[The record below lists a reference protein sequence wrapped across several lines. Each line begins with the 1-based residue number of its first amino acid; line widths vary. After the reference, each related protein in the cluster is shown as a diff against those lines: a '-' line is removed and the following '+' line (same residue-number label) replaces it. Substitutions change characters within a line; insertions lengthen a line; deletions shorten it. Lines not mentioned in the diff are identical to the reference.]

1 MKTIRSILIS
11 LTVLSLLFACSDD
24 EDIDL
29 GRLQLGFAKSGIE
42 AGENAGI
49 LKVPLMLE
57 GISEYNTVDVF
68 ADVVAVDGSAKN
80 NSDYKFTPQTVRM
93 NRAGQ
98 YLIEVEILDNDR
110 LETMDRTFKIRL
122 ERATDGVAKKITE
135 IEVAIIDDD
144 LPATTIEGHYTL
156 LASDFVKGG
165 TPWSSEKG
173 KVLIEK
179 DPLTPGKYWMR
190 NLELISEDGILL
202 LTLEDGMYFNVDDA
216 GNASLPFMQGVGDY
230 GGGEGVIVG
239 LEGSDGQVSGED
251 IPLVVTN
258 YGIQFNIDGIAAIV
272 VSDRGI
278 ENIYYALRNVILKK
292 TK

>member
-11 LTVLSLLFACSDD
+11 FSMLSLLFACSEE
-24 EDIDL
+24 EDMDM

-68 ADVVAVDGSAKN
+68 AEVVAVDGSAKN
-80 NSDYKFTPQTVRM
+80 NSDYKFTPQTVKM
-93 NRAGQ
+93 NRSGQ
-98 YLIEVEILDNDR
+98 YMIEVEILDNEK
-110 LETMDRTFKIRL
+110 LETMKRSFKIRL
-122 ERATDGVAKKITE
+122 EGATDGVVKKITE
-135 IEVAIIDDD
+135 IEVSIIDDD

-156 LASDFVKGG
+156 MASDFVKGG
-165 TPWSSEKG
+165 TTWSSEKG
-173 KVLIEK
+173 KVVIEK

-190 NLELISEDGILL
+190 NLELISDDGILL
-202 LTLEDGMYFNVDDA
+202 LTLEDGMYFQVDDA
-216 GNASLPFMQGVGDY
+216 GNASIPFMQGVGDY

-239 LEGSDGQVSGED
+239 LEGTDGQVSGED
-251 IPLVVTN
+251 IPLMVTN
-258 YGIQFNIDGIAAIV
+258 YSIQFNIDGIAAIV

-278 ENIYYALRNVILKK
+278 EYIYYALRNVILKK
-292 TK
+292 TN